1 MIEYDARMKRLA
13 ILLSISFALAACGK
27 SKPAATTPDN
37 TGGAEATEAM
47 PTDEAAPGGGG
58 ADGKDDDAEGG
69 GSKKGMPA
77 PDSDD
82 PCGGGE

>member
-1 MIEYDARMKRLA
+1 MKRIA
-13 ILLSISFALAACGK
+13 ILLSICLTLAACGK

-37 TGGAEATEAM
+37 TGGAEATESDA
-47 PTDEAAPGGGG
+47 TSADQAAPGGG
-58 ADGKDDDAEGG
+58 ADDEGEGG
-69 GSKKGMPA
+69 AQKGMPA